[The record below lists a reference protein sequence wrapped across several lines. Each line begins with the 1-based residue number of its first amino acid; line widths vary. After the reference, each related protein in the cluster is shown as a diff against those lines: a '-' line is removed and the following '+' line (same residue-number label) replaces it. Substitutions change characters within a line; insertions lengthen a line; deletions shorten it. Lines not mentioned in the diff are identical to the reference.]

1 MRSLEEELDKVLF
14 DTYSLRLK
22 SEYHATKAL
31 GDFSIGRQVIR
42 RVKYADGLVLMSE
55 EEAVLQGMFD
65 GLIETGR

>member
-1 MRSLEEELDKVLF
+1 LTPILF
-14 DTYSLRLK
+14 DSRANIMPRKTP
-22 SEYHATKAL
+22 EAL

-42 RVKYADGLVLMSE
+42 RVKYADGLVLLSE

>member
-1 MRSLEEELDKVLF
+1 MPRKTPE
-14 DTYSLRLK
+14 
-22 SEYHATKAL
+22 AL

-42 RVKYADGLVLMSE
+42 RVKYADGLVLLSE